1 MHLKLQTY
9 RVRVGLAENPRR
21 LGWSRWSR
29 RKQVEG
35 RWHLACYLPN
45 KLGMAYWFVPTE
57 TLNWRNLV
65 RLQSQVWIW
74 ILQVATVSNHTKWP
88 GEPAVGW
95 TPVEHQEDGAEV
107 CPWERANKILRD
119 AEISRN
125 QQNHWNI
132 LKPSE
137 KNHRIFNIWHHGLP
151 PPGHRFVSSSPCH
164 LMPLIVSTWL
174 IKLTKSYQVGR

>member
-1 MHLKLQTY
+1 
-9 RVRVGLAENPRR
+9 

-57 TLNWRNLV
+57 TLNWMNLV

-107 CPWERANKILRD
+107 CPWERANKILGD

-125 QQNHWNI
+125 Q
-132 LKPSE
+132 LKSAE
-137 KNHRIFNIWHHGLP
+137 ISRNQQKSAESLKHTETIRKNHRIFDIWHHGLP